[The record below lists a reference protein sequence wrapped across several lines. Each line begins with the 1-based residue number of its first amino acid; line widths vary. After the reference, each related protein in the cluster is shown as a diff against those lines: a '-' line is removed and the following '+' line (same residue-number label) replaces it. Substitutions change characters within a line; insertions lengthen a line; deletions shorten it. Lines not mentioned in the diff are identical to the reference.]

1 MHFILECVKLH
12 SNVMR
17 HALEQEDDLVSQQ
30 NQRVYPDDPQMM
42 SRKKRRAL
50 NRRLGVNQVGAV
62 PLNMYG

>member
-1 MHFILECVKLH
+1 
-12 SNVMR
+12 MR